1 MTRNIFMPMFKDNYF
16 SYAIILLLTIC
27 FRARSLILVNPA
39 VKEAE
44 HLDWAMRLRAAM
56 GMAYYLNHIHQLTP
70 PIAHENLNSSA
81 VNLAED
87 YAAKVSDFS
96 VWNVMAATEMKSP
109 RVELSASPSADP
121 ESNVYS
127 FGVILFEM
135 ITGRVPY
142 SVDNGSLED
151 WASNYLQGDRPIK
164 EMVDPTLKSFQEE
177 QLESIREVIKSCVNP
192 DPKQRPTMRDVT
204 ARMREITE
212 IGPDGAIPKLSP
224 LWWAELEILSTEAS

>member
-1 MTRNIFMPMFKDNYF
+1 M
-16 SYAIILLLTIC
+16 
-27 FRARSLILVNPA
+27 NPA

-44 HLDWAMRLRAAM
+44 HLGWEMRLRVAM
-56 GMAYYLNHIHQLTP
+56 GIAYYLNHIHQLTP
-70 PIAHENLNSSA
+70 CIAHENLKSSA

-96 VWNVMAATEMKSP
+96 VWNVMTATETKSP
-109 RVELSASPSADP
+109 RMELSSAESADP

-135 ITGRVPY
+135 MTGRLPY
-142 SVDNGSLED
+142 SVDDGDNGSLED

-177 QLESIREVIKSCVNP
+177 QLENIAEVIKLCVNP
-192 DPKQRPTMRDVT
+192 NPKRRPAMRDVT
-204 ARMREITE
+204 ERMREITKV
-212 IGPDGAIPKLSP
+212 GPDGAIPKISP
-224 LWWAELEILSTEAS
+224 LWWAELEILSTEAN